1 MDESSNTE
9 AINNWEEGKH
19 VLVRLCWIRTA
30 SPKCWS
36 HGSEHLAK
44 WASKG
49 GTRDSSN
56 QTPLQDILLGVF
68 FDYSA
73 PDTMAPLALPSP
85 LFPILRRLSLPAKT
99 RFSIYMENDHLL
111 WFSVLLWAFHH
122 HLGCYFTERQSGFLM
137 VTVSTTAQIN
147 QVGPFPRVPRQAVS
161 LRECTTVESPS
172 LIHSNIS
179 QFFKRLRNAK
189 YCTLNRIPNPES

>member
-1 MDESSNTE
+1 MLNPNCQPQMLKSWVWALSKMGFQRRNQ
-9 AINNWEEGKH
+9 
-19 VLVRLCWIRTA
+19 RLFQ
-30 SPKCWS
+30 P
-36 HGSEHLAK
+36 
-44 WASKG
+44 
-49 GTRDSSN
+49 DSS
-56 QTPLQDILLGVF
+56 PRYPPWRF

-73 PDTMAPLALPSP
+73 PDTMAPLALPSR

-122 HLGCYFTERQSGFLM
+122 HLGCYFMERQSGFLM